1 MPAGESRDK
10 HDRRTETRHPSE
22 SQEHSWVIITHFASQ
37 VVLKD
42 HVAPQSN
49 VRFLL
54 CVCVFVYFYLF
65 IYFYSCLGQILCTRV
80 KFLSCLQGFHGN
92 LGLVMCSCSFGSVG
106 GVGGGTDEVSSSS
119 PPRSMVQI
127 VAINVYFQH
136 CVKKVAPVCSICLQ
150 HNLQRLQGIYK
161 TG

>member
-1 MPAGESRDK
+1 MTD
-10 HDRRTETRHPSE
+10 
-22 SQEHSWVIITHFASQ
+22 
-37 VVLKD
+37 VLKQGI
-42 HVAPQSN
+42 PQNLRSTAGW
-49 VRFLL
+49 LL
-54 CVCVFVYFYLF
+54 LTLHLRLCSKITLHHNQMWGFYCVCVCVFVYFYLF